1 MPETLE
7 GTEIL
12 ESLDAFQDTWPLAA
26 GDTQKRYSTDL
37 MPKKK
42 RWKNTVSWEAHE
54 DRGGQARLPRHLTMP
69 TSGTSVQ

>member
-1 MPETLE
+1 MET
-7 GTEIL
+7 L

-26 GDTQKRYSTDL
+26 GDTRNRCSSDE

-42 RWKNTVSWEAHE
+42 RWKNRVSWEAHE
-54 DRGGQARLPRHLTMP
+54 DTGGRGRLPTHFTTP